1 LKDHKMQIFAGSAS
15 QELAGEIADYL
26 DMDVSVMTIGQFPDG
41 ETMVKV
47 EADVRGADVFL
58 VQSTCPPVNENLME
72 LLIVLDCLRRA
83 SAARITAV
91 IPYFG
96 YARQD
101 RKDEGRVPITAKLV
115 ANLITIAGADRV
127 LTIELHAAQVQ
138 GFFDIPVDHLYAG
151 PVVKEYL
158 QKKKITDM
166 VVVSPDVGGSKLAL
180 AYAQR
185 FGADLAII
193 EKERVGSSEVRT
205 SFLIGDVKGKNA
217 VMVDD
222 MITTGGTIASGA
234 EVLKAHGAKDIYVM
248 ATHGVFCG
256 PAHERLLSGVFK
268 EVAVT
273 NTIPVDEKWR
283 QDGITVLSVA
293 PLLGEAMR
301 RIHRNESVSSLFD
314 ERAGV

>member
-1 LKDHKMQIFAGSAS
+1 MK
-15 QELAGEIADYL
+15 
-26 DMDVSVMTIGQFPDG
+26 
-41 ETMVKV
+41 
-47 EADVRGADVFL
+47 
-58 VQSTCPPVNENLME
+58 
-72 LLIVLDCLRRA
+72 RA

-91 IPYFG
+91 IPYIG

-101 RKDEGRVPITAKLV
+101 RKDEGRVPITAKMV
-115 ANLITIAGADRV
+115 ANLITTAGADRV
-127 LTIELHAAQVQ
+127 LTVELHAAQVQ

-158 QKKKITDM
+158 RKKKIRNM

-193 EKERVGSSEVRT
+193 EKERVGGSEVRT
-205 SFLIGDVKGKNA
+205 SFLIGNVEGKSA

-234 EVLKAHGAKDIYVM
+234 EVLKAHGAKEIYVV

-256 PAHERLLSGVFK
+256 PAHDRLCSGIFK

-273 NTIPVDEKWR
+273 NTIPVEEKWQR
-283 QDGITVLSVA
+283 DGIRVLSVA
-293 PLLGEAMR
+293 PLLGEAIR
-301 RIHRNESVSSLFD
+301 RIHLGKSVSSLFD
-314 ERAGV
+314 KETRL

>member
-1 LKDHKMQIFAGSAS
+1 
-15 QELAGEIADYL
+15 
-26 DMDVSVMTIGQFPDG
+26 MTIGRFPDG

-47 EADVRGADVFL
+47 DADVRGSDVFV

-72 LLIVLDCLRRA
+72 LLIVLDCLKRA
-83 SAARITAV
+83 SASRVTAV

-115 ANLITIAGADRV
+115 ANVMTTAGADRV

-151 PVVKEYL
+151 PVVKDYIM
-158 QKKKITDM
+158 KKKIPDM
-166 VVVSPDVGGSKLAL
+166 VVVSPDVGGSRLAL

-193 EKERVGSSEVRT
+193 EKERVGASEVRS
-205 SFLIGDVKGKNA
+205 SFIIGDVKGKNA

-234 EVLKAHGAKDIYVM
+234 ELLKEYGAKDIYVV
-248 ATHGVFCG
+248 ATHAVFCG
-256 PAHERLLSGVFK
+256 PAHERLSSGIFK

-273 NTIPVDEKWR
+273 NTIPPGEQWVRDDIE
-283 QDGITVLSVA
+283 VLSVA

-314 ERAGV
+314 DKSKGK